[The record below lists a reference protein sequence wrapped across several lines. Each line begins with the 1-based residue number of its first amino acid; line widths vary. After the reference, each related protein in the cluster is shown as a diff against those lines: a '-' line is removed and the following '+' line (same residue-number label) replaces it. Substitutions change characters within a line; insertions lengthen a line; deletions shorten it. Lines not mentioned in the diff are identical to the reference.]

1 MQKSNYLMKKLLIIL
16 FLGLLWCTN
25 SYALLDP
32 PIKSYLSDMK
42 KDEWIKYRIFNR
54 CSGLFLYQSISVDYG
69 ESNQGKDNL
78 AHALTLSDAYSGL
91 GAHLHKKL
99 LNLED
104 TNLKRQI
111 ERKNYWKD
119 YYLKSRYLAEL
130 IASDTET
137 CFEISDYD
145 DYKKFFNDFL
155 KTFIGYYREKVGWIK
170 E

>member
-1 MQKSNYLMKKLLIIL
+1 MKKLSLYI
-16 FLGLLWCTN
+16 FLVLMWCTN

-32 PIKSYLSDMK
+32 PIKSYLSDME

-69 ESNQGKDNL
+69 ESNKEKGHL
-78 AHALTLSDAYSGL
+78 ALILTLSDAYSGL

-119 YYLKSRYLAEL
+119 YYFKSKHLAEL
-130 IASDTET
+130 IISDIDT
-137 CFEISDYD
+137 CFEITDYD
-145 DYKKFFNDFL
+145 DYKKFFDDFL
-155 KTFIGYYREKVGWIK
+155 KTFIGYHREKVGWTTENK
-170 E
+170 